1 MSDEIRKPS
10 YYAIIPANVR
20 YDDSL
25 PANAKLL
32 YGELTALAGSDGYC
46 WPSDAYLRKLY
57 GVTRKTIQGWLS
69 VLEENGYI
77 ERVTTQKNGTNKVDK
92 RYIQIANLPSNKKV
106 TCNKK
111 VTPPSNKKVTPPCN
125 KKVTGIITSSINT
138 SINKNRA
145 KPDAPTGPSLRDRFE
160 SLWKMYPKK
169 KGKDKAYTAYQR
181 AVKDGVTD
189 EKIKQGIT
197 NYLAEIK
204 ALNTDP
210 RFIKHGQTWF
220 NQRGWD
226 DDYDTQPS
234 ASSNRSVQG
243 RVRESIPD
251 WGQPGY
257 QHESKPVDPSEVDKI
272 KASLAAMRQA
282 QNQEE

>member
-77 ERVTTQKNGTNKVDK
+77 KRVTTRETDTSKVDK
-92 RYIQIANLPSNKKV
+92 RYIQIANFPSNKKV
-106 TCNKK
+106 TCNKN
-111 VTPPSNKKVTPPCN
+111 VTPSCNKNVTPPCN
-125 KKVTGIITSSINT
+125 KNVTGINTRFINT
-138 SINKNRA
+138 SINNTHA
-145 KPDAPTGPSLRDRFE
+145 NAPDGSSLRDRFE
-160 SLWKMYPKK
+160 TLWKLYPKK
-169 KGKDKAYTAYQR
+169 KNKGDAFQGYQQ
-181 AVKDGVTD
+181 AIADGVTD
-189 EKIKQGIT
+189 EKIKQGIL

-204 ALNTDP
+204 AQETIP
-210 RFIKHGQTWF
+210 RFIKHGNTWF
-220 NQRGWD
+220 NQRRWD
-226 DDYDTQPS
+226 DDYDTEPH
-234 ASSNRSVQG
+234 APKKPPKDT
-243 RVRESIPD
+243 VRETMPD
-251 WGQPGY
+251 WGQPDY
-257 QHESKPVDPSEVDKI
+257 KHETKKADPDEVAGI
-272 KASLAAMRQA
+272 KAKLAAMQQA
-282 QNQEE
+282 QSQEE